1 MDKIFEISSDGKKLM
16 HCSNN
21 ANDYPFDGPSDSGFG
36 YTFSNAAM
44 EFNENDF
51 QESWSTSDF
60 VKQHG
65 SCTFAD
71 FTDSKSGVKT
81 HGLFAKDGIICTLS
95 FSIYDWG
102 TELIREHF
110 NSMRIGQLSTKKLVL
125 YNPAD
130 FPRDFSLND
139 ITVPLG
145 VETIERYAFDG
156 CNNIRKITI
165 PNSVM
170 YIENNAFA
178 NCTYLEE
185 VIIPDSVKY
194 IEDNAFSRCPNLE
207 RIEIRSKE
215 VRISR
220 SAFTD
225 CPNLHHL
232 TLAKFEIDDL
242 FLLFPNPENVE
253 TIKILEGE
261 TIYPQQILNEHANRL
276 LTMATYYHAMGMD
289 LSIIQGQCGDYK
301 SYKKPGI
308 CNPFPIS
315 GILNNQTNGV
325 SSLFNQNWRIAT
337 GIGVC
342 LGHAHIRAIDV
353 DGIDYNCQILS
364 VDENGN
370 QYFDRIGGVLNKV
383 LEKLGL
389 PSDYPWVIQSGSQ
402 TGFHILFVT
411 FELDDEIENIAL
423 TPNTKYCFNYNGPEF
438 LEPYFNRMELL
449 WNGHLVLPPSI
460 HYSGNEY
467 SFRHRRLPSIA
478 PANISLS
485 KLNDTMNHFC
495 AQRIFSTY
503 NYGNNRQF
511 ELVETKKIYSE
522 YDSCHGFICS
532 TEYKEDSITWLEKCK
547 TPDAYNSLAI
557 RYVLGKGVPVDKKK
571 AFILFNTAGDTPY
584 ARFNIASLIACGY
597 FEGTTDDVEDYLQ
610 MRDDEGKLVDSWIV
624 DGEDKFNLV
633 RENAKKYAQQS
644 GWYRGWYL
652 FFDTETTGTPLDY
665 NAPSSDIRNWPRL
678 VQLGWILM
686 TEDGEKVSKGNYIIK
701 PDGFTIPI
709 EATKIHKITT
719 KMALELGYNLS
730 YVIDKFLQDFNK
742 AKYIVG
748 HNIDFD
754 KKIIGAEL
762 IRLSKPDIMNS
773 KQAFCT
779 MKSSTDFCKI
789 PGYYGYKYPK
799 LQELYHKL
807 FGRDFEEAHN
817 AASDIEATQQ
827 CFWELRRRKLI

>member
-21 ANDYPFDGPSDSGFG
+21 ANDYPFDGPFDCGSGF
-36 YTFSNAAM
+36 TFSNAAM

-232 TLAKFEIDDL
+232 TLAKFEINEL
-242 FLLFPNPENVE
+242 FLLFPNPENIE

-289 LSIIQGQCGDYK
+289 LTIIQGHGDEEK
-301 SYKKPGI
+301 SYKNPGI
-308 CNPFPIS
+308 CNPFPVS
-315 GILNNQTNGV
+315 GILNNQSNGV
-325 SSLFNQNWRIAT
+325 SSLFNQNWKIAT
-337 GIGVC
+337 GIGIS
-342 LGHAHIRAIDV
+342 LGHSHIRAIDV
-353 DGIDYNCQILS
+353 DQIDYNCQILS

-370 QYFDRIGGVLNKV
+370 QYFDRIGGVLTKV
-383 LEKLGL
+383 LEELGL
-389 PSDYPWVIQSGSQ
+389 PTDYPWVVKSGSEI
-402 TGFHILFVT
+402 GFHVF
-411 FELDDEIENIAL
+411 FETDDIDEEINSISF
-423 TPNTKYCFNYNGPEF
+423 TPNDDYCSDWFGPHF
-438 LEPYFNRMELL
+438 KWMELH

-460 HYSGNEY
+460 HYSGTEY
-467 SFRHRRLPSIA
+467 TFRHRQLPAIA
-478 PANISLS
+478 PSNICLS
-485 KLNDTMNHFC
+485 KLNNMINHFC
-495 AQRIFSTY
+495 AQTIFTTY
-503 NYGNNRQF
+503 DYGDNRQL
-511 ELVETKKIYSE
+511 ELVEKKKIYSS
-522 YDSCHGFICS
+522 YDSYGYIDS
-532 TEYKEDSITWLEKCK
+532 TEYKEDSIAWLENCQ
-547 TPDAYNSLAI
+547 TLDAYNSLAI
-557 RYVLGKGVPVDKKK
+557 RYVIGKGVPADKKK
-571 AFILFNTAGDTPY
+571 AFELFKKAENGFY

-597 FEGTTDDVEDYLQ
+597 FEGTADDVEDYLQ
-610 MRDDEGKLVDSWIV
+610 MSNDAGISVSGWVI

-633 RENAKKYAQQS
+633 RENAKKYARQS
-644 GWYRGWYL
+644 DLYL
-652 FFDTETTGTPLDY
+652 FFDTETTGTPMNY
-665 NAPSSDIRNWPRL
+665 KAPSSDTRNWPRL

-686 TEDGEKVSKGNYIIK
+686 TEKGKKVSEKNYIVK
-701 PDGFTIPI
+701 PNGFTIPA
-709 EATKIHKITT
+709 EATKIHNITT
-719 KMALELGYNLS
+719 KMALEQGRELS
-730 YVIDKFLQDFNK
+730 FVIDEFLKDFNK
-742 AKYIVG
+742 AKYVVG

-754 KKIIGAEL
+754 KKIVGAEL
-762 IRLSKPDIMNS
+762 IRLSIPDIMNS
-773 KQAFCT
+773 KKAFCT

-807 FGRDFEEAHN
+807 FGRDFEDAHD
-817 AASDIEATQQ
+817 AANDIEATQQ
-827 CFWELRRRKLI
+827 CFWELRKKGLI

>member
-130 FPRDFSLND
+130 FPRDFYLND

-170 YIENNAFA
+170 YIKNNAFA

-194 IEDNAFSRCPNLE
+194 IGDNAFSRCPNFE

-232 TLAKFEIDDL
+232 TLAKFEINDL

-289 LSIIQGQCGDYK
+289 LTIIQGHGEDCK
-301 SYKKPGI
+301 SYKTPRI
-308 CNPFPIS
+308 CAPFPVS
-315 GILNNQTNGV
+315 GILNNQSNGV
-325 SSLFNQNWRIAT
+325 SSLFNQKWKIAT
-337 GIGVC
+337 GIGIS
-342 LGHAHIRAIDV
+342 LGHSHIRAIDV
-353 DGIDYNCQILS
+353 DQIDYNCQILS

-495 AQRIFSTY
+495 AQTIFTTY
-503 NYGNNRQF
+503 DYGDNRQL
-511 ELVETKKIYSE
+511 ELVETKKIYSS
-522 YDSCHGFICS
+522 YDSYGYIDS
-532 TEYKEDSITWLEKCK
+532 TEYKEDSIAWLENCQ
-547 TPDAYNSLAI
+547 TLDAYNSLAI
-557 RYVLGKGVPVDKKK
+557 RYALGKGVSTDKKK
-571 AFILFNTAGDTPY
+571 AFELFKKAENGFY

-597 FEGTTDDVEDYLQ
+597 FEGTVDDVEDYLQ
-610 MRDDEGKLVDSWIV
+610 MSNDAGMSVSGWVI

-633 RENAKKYAQQS
+633 RENAKKYARRS
-644 GWYRGWYL
+644 NLYI
-652 FFDTETTGTPLDY
+652 FFDTETTGTPLNY
-665 NAPSSDIRNWPRL
+665 KAPSSDARNWPRL

-686 TEDGEKVSKGNYIIK
+686 TENGKKVSDKNYIVK
-701 PDGFTIPI
+701 PNGFTIPAD
-709 EATKIHKITT
+709 ATKIHNITT
-719 KMALELGYNLS
+719 KMALEQGRELS
-730 YVIDKFLQDFNK
+730 FVIDEFLKDFNK
-742 AKYIVG
+742 AKYVVG

-754 KKIIGAEL
+754 KKIVGAEL

-773 KQAFCT
+773 KKAFCT

-789 PGYYGYKYPK
+789 PGCYGYKYPK

-807 FGRDFEEAHN
+807 FGRDFEDAHD

-827 CFWELRRRKLI
+827 CFWELRKKGLI

>member
-232 TLAKFEIDDL
+232 TLAKFEINDL

-748 HNIDFD
+748 HNINFD
-754 KKIIGAEL
+754 KKIVGAEL
-762 IRLSKPDIMNS
+762 IRLSRPDIMDS

-807 FGRDFEEAHN
+807 FGNDFEEAHN

>member
-232 TLAKFEIDDL
+232 TLAKFEINDL

-495 AQRIFSTY
+495 AQRI
-503 NYGNNRQF
+503 
-511 ELVETKKIYSE
+511 YSE

-754 KKIIGAEL
+754 KKIVGAEL
-762 IRLSKPDIMNS
+762 IRLSRPDIMDS

-807 FGRDFEEAHN
+807 FGNDFEEAHN

>member
-1 MDKIFEISSDGKKLM
+1 MDKIFEISSDGKKLI

-21 ANDYPFDGPSDSGFG
+21 ANDYPSDGPFDSGYG

-95 FSIYDWG
+95 FSIYDWS

-145 VETIERYAFDG
+145 IETIEQYAFEG
-156 CNNIRKITI
+156 CNNIYKITI

-170 YIENNAFA
+170 YIENNAFSG
-178 NCTYLEE
+178 CTYLEE

-194 IEDNAFSRCPNLE
+194 IKDNAFSRCPNLK
-207 RIEIRSKE
+207 RVEIRSKE

-220 SAFTD
+220 TAFMD
-225 CPNLHHL
+225 CPKLNYLA
-232 TLAKFEIDDL
+232 LAKFEINDL
-242 FLLFPNPENVE
+242 FLLFPNPESIK
-253 TIKILEGE
+253 TIKILGGK

-276 LTMATYYHAMGMD
+276 LTMATYYHAIGME

-301 SYKKPGI
+301 SYKNPGI
-308 CNPFPIS
+308 RNPLPVT
-315 GILNNQTNGV
+315 GILNNQSNDI
-325 SSLFNQNWRIAT
+325 SILLNQNWKITT

-342 LGHAHIRAIDV
+342 LGHSHIRAIDV
-353 DGIDYNCQILS
+353 DGMRPNAGINNDIL
-364 VDENGN
+364 
-370 QYFDRIGGVLNKV
+370 KV
-383 LEKLGL
+383 ILGKLGL
-389 PSDYPWVIQSGSQ
+389 PADYPWVMQSGGQS
-402 TGFHILFVT
+402 GFHILFKT
-411 FELDDEIENIAL
+411 DEIDDKFDSIAFS
-423 TPNTKYCFNYNGPEF
+423 PNAYYYDKWFVDFCW
-438 LEPYFNRMELL
+438 MELL

-460 HYSGNEY
+460 HCSGNEY
-467 SFRHRRLPSIA
+467 MFRFEHLPSIV
-478 PANISLS
+478 PSNVSLS
-485 KLNDTMNHFC
+485 KLNNMINHIC
-495 AQRIFSTY
+495 AQRVFTKY
-503 NYGNNRQF
+503 NYEDNRKL
-511 ELVETKKIYSE
+511 ELVETKKTYSS
-522 YDSCHGFICS
+522 YDSYGSVAS
-532 TEYKEDSITWLEKCK
+532 TKYKEDSIAWLENCQS
-547 TPDAYNSLAI
+547 PDAYNSLAI

-610 MRDDEGKLVDSWIV
+610 TRDDEGKLVDSWIV

-665 NAPSSDIRNWPRL
+665 NAPSSDIKNWPRL

-701 PDGFTIPI
+701 PDGFTIPA
-709 EATKIHKITT
+709 EAAKIHKITT

-742 AKYIVG
+742 ARYIVG

-754 KKIIGAEL
+754 KKIVGAEL

-807 FGRDFEEAHN
+807 FGRDYEDAHD

>member
-1 MDKIFEISSDGKKLM
+1 M
-16 HCSNN
+16 
-21 ANDYPFDGPSDSGFG
+21 
-36 YTFSNAAM
+36 
-44 EFNENDF
+44 
-51 QESWSTSDF
+51 
-60 VKQHG
+60 
-65 SCTFAD
+65 
-71 FTDSKSGVKT
+71 
-81 HGLFAKDGIICTLS
+81 
-95 FSIYDWG
+95 
-102 TELIREHF
+102 
-110 NSMRIGQLSTKKLVL
+110 
-125 YNPAD
+125 
-130 FPRDFSLND
+130 
-139 ITVPLG
+139 
-145 VETIERYAFDG
+145 
-156 CNNIRKITI
+156 
-165 PNSVM
+165 
-170 YIENNAFA
+170 
-178 NCTYLEE
+178 
-185 VIIPDSVKY
+185 
-194 IEDNAFSRCPNLE
+194 
-207 RIEIRSKE
+207 
-215 VRISR
+215 
-220 SAFTD
+220 D
-225 CPNLHHL
+225 CPKLNYLA
-232 TLAKFEIDDL
+232 LAKFEINDL
-242 FLLFPNPENVE
+242 FLLFPNPENIE

-289 LSIIQGQCGDYK
+289 LSIIQGHGDDNK
-301 SYKKPGI
+301 SYKNPGI
-308 CNPFPIS
+308 CDPFPVS
-315 GILNNQTNGV
+315 GFLNNQSNGV
-325 SSLFNQNWRIAT
+325 SSLFNQSWRIAT

-495 AQRIFSTY
+495 AQGVFTTY
-503 NYGNNRQF
+503 DYGENRKL
-511 ELVETKKIYSE
+511 ELIETKKLYSE
-522 YDSCHGFICS
+522 YESCHGYICS
-532 TEYKEDSITWLEKCK
+532 TEYKEDNIVWLENCK

-557 RYVLGKGVPVDKKK
+557 RYVLGKEVPANKRKAFELFKK
-571 AFILFNTAGDTPY
+571 AGDIPY

-597 FEGTTDDVEDYLQ
+597 FEGTADDVEKYLQ
-610 MRDDEGKLVDSWIV
+610 MRNDKGMLIDSWVV

-644 GWYRGWYL
+644 NLYL

-665 NAPSSDIRNWPRL
+665 KAPSSDIRNWPRL

-686 TEDGEKVSKGNYIIK
+686 TEDGEKVSKGSYIIK
-701 PDGFTIPI
+701 PDGFTIPV

-719 KMALELGYNLS
+719 KMALELGNNLS

-789 PGYYGYKYPK
+789 PGYYGYKFPK

-807 FGRDFEEAHN
+807 FGRDYEDAHD

>member
-232 TLAKFEIDDL
+232 TLAKFEINDL

-503 NYGNNRQF
+503 
-511 ELVETKKIYSE
+511 SE

-754 KKIIGAEL
+754 KKIVGAEL
-762 IRLSKPDIMNS
+762 IRLSRPDIMDS

-799 LQELYHKL
+799 LQELYQ
-807 FGRDFEEAHN
+807 GY
-817 AASDIEATQQ
+817 AAMLLGTEKKEINIKADTFKCS
-827 CFWELRRRKLI
+827 

>member
-232 TLAKFEIDDL
+232 TLAKFEINDL

-754 KKIIGAEL
+754 KKIVGAEL
-762 IRLSKPDIMNS
+762 IRLSRPDIMDS

-789 PGYYGYKYPK
+789 PGY
-799 LQELYHKL
+799 
-807 FGRDFEEAHN
+807 
-817 AASDIEATQQ
+817 
-827 CFWELRRRKLI
+827 

>member
-1 MDKIFEISSDGKKLM
+1 MDKIFEISSDGTKLV

-21 ANDYPFDGPSDSGFG
+21 VNDYQLNMSKIIIIE
-36 YTFSNAAM
+36 NAAQ
-44 EFNENDF
+44 EFGENDF

-71 FTDSKSGVKT
+71 FTDSTSGVKT

-95 FSIYDWG
+95 FSIYYWG

-110 NSMRIGQLSTKKLVL
+110 NSMRIGQLSTKELVL

-130 FPRDFSLND
+130 FPTDFPLNY

-145 VETIERYAFDG
+145 VETIGKYAFQG
-156 CNNIRKITI
+156 CNNICEITI

-178 NCTYLEE
+178 GCTYLEE

-194 IEDNAFSRCPNLE
+194 IGDNAFSRCPNLE

-220 SAFTD
+220 TAFMD
-225 CPNLHHL
+225 CPKLNYLA
-232 TLAKFEIDDL
+232 LAKFEINDL
-242 FLLFPNPENVE
+242 FLLFPNPENIE

-289 LSIIQGQCGDYK
+289 LSIIQGHGDDNK
-301 SYKKPGI
+301 SYKNPGI
-308 CNPFPIS
+308 CDPFPVS
-315 GILNNQTNGV
+315 GFLNNQSNGV
-325 SSLFNQNWRIAT
+325 SSLFNQSWRIAT

-342 LGHAHIRAIDV
+342 LGHNHIRAIDV
-353 DGIDYNCQILS
+353 DWIDYNCQVLS

-370 QYFDRIGGVLNKV
+370 QYFDRIGGVLTKV
-383 LEKLGL
+383 LEELGL
-389 PSDYPWVIQSGSQ
+389 PTDYPWVVISGSEI
-402 TGFHILFVT
+402 GFHVLFET
-411 FELDDEIENIAL
+411 NDIDDDINSISF
-423 TPNTKYCFNYNGPEF
+423 TPNDDYCSDWYGPHF
-438 LEPYFNRMELL
+438 KRMELH

-460 HYSGNEY
+460 HNSGSEY
-467 SFRHRRLPSIA
+467 TFRHRRLPSIA
-478 PANISLS
+478 PTNICLS
-485 KLNDTMNHFC
+485 KLNDMINHFC
-495 AQRIFSTY
+495 AQGVFTTY
-503 NYGNNRQF
+503 DYEDNRQL
-511 ELVETKKIYSE
+511 ELVETKKFYSS
-522 YDSCHGFICS
+522 YDS
-532 TEYKEDSITWLEKCK
+532 Y
-547 TPDAYNSLAI
+547 AYNSLAI
-557 RYVLGKGVPVDKKK
+557 RYVLGKGVPANKKK
-571 AFILFNTAGDTPY
+571 AFELFDKAGYASY

-597 FEGTTDDVEDYLQ
+597 FEGTVDDVEDYLR
-610 MRDDEGKLVDSWIV
+610 MSNDGGMAVNSWVV

-633 RENAKKYAQQS
+633 RENAKKYTRQS
-644 GWYRGWYL
+644 NLYI
-652 FFDTETTGTPLDY
+652 FFDTETTGTPLNY
-665 NAPSSDIRNWPRL
+665 KAPSSDARNWPRL

-686 TEDGEKVSKGNYIIK
+686 TENGKKVLDKNYIVK
-701 PDGFTIPI
+701 PNGFTIPAD
-709 EATKIHKITT
+709 ATKIHNITT
-719 KMALELGYNLS
+719 KMALEQGRELS
-730 YVIDKFLQDFNK
+730 FVIDEFLKDFNK
-742 AKYIVG
+742 AKYVVG

-754 KKIIGAEL
+754 KKIVGAEL

-773 KQAFCT
+773 KKAFCT

-789 PGYYGYKYPK
+789 PGCYGYKYPK

>member
-232 TLAKFEIDDL
+232 TLAKFEINDL

-495 AQRIFSTY
+495 AQRNIQNMIAVMDLY
-503 NYGNNRQF
+503 VQQNI
-511 ELVETKKIYSE
+511 KK
-522 YDSCHGFICS
+522 
-532 TEYKEDSITWLEKCK
+532 T
-547 TPDAYNSLAI
+547 
-557 RYVLGKGVPVDKKK
+557 V
-571 AFILFNTAGDTPY
+571 
-584 ARFNIASLIACGY
+584 
-597 FEGTTDDVEDYLQ
+597 
-610 MRDDEGKLVDSWIV
+610 
-624 DGEDKFNLV
+624 
-633 RENAKKYAQQS
+633 
-644 GWYRGWYL
+644 
-652 FFDTETTGTPLDY
+652 
-665 NAPSSDIRNWPRL
+665 
-678 VQLGWILM
+678 
-686 TEDGEKVSKGNYIIK
+686 
-701 PDGFTIPI
+701 
-709 EATKIHKITT
+709 
-719 KMALELGYNLS
+719 
-730 YVIDKFLQDFNK
+730 
-742 AKYIVG
+742 
-748 HNIDFD
+748 
-754 KKIIGAEL
+754 
-762 IRLSKPDIMNS
+762 
-773 KQAFCT
+773 
-779 MKSSTDFCKI
+779 
-789 PGYYGYKYPK
+789 
-799 LQELYHKL
+799 
-807 FGRDFEEAHN
+807 
-817 AASDIEATQQ
+817 
-827 CFWELRRRKLI
+827 

>member
-21 ANDYPFDGPSDSGFG
+21 ANDYPFDGPFDSGFG

-194 IEDNAFSRCPNLE
+194 IGDNAFSRCPNLE

-220 SAFTD
+220 TAFMD
-225 CPNLHHL
+225 CPKLNYLA
-232 TLAKFEIDDL
+232 LAKFEINDL
-242 FLLFPNPENVE
+242 FLLFPNPENIE

-289 LSIIQGQCGDYK
+289 LSIIQGHGDDNK
-301 SYKKPGI
+301 SYKNPGI
-308 CNPFPIS
+308 CDPFPVS
-315 GILNNQTNGV
+315 GFLNNQSNGV
-325 SSLFNQNWRIAT
+325 SSLFNQSWRIAT

-467 SFRHRRLPSIA
+467 IFRHKRIPSIV
-478 PANISLS
+478 PANICLS
-485 KLNDTMNHFC
+485 KLNDMMNHFC
-495 AQRIFSTY
+495 AQGVFTTY
-503 NYGNNRQF
+503 DYGENRKL
-511 ELVETKKIYSE
+511 ELIETKKLYSE
-522 YDSCHGFICS
+522 YDSCHGYICS
-532 TEYKEDSITWLEKCK
+532 TEYKEDSIAWLENCQS
-547 TPDAYNSLAI
+547 PDAYNSLAI

-644 GWYRGWYL
+644 GWYL
-652 FFDTETTGTPLDY
+652 FFDTETTGIPLNY
-665 NAPSSDIRNWPRL
+665 KAPSSDIKNWPRL

-686 TEDGEKVSKGNYIIK
+686 TENGKKVSKGNYIIK
-701 PDGFTIPI
+701 PDGFTIPA
-709 EATKIHKITT
+709 EAAKIHKITT

-754 KKIIGAEL
+754 KKIVGAEL
-762 IRLSKPDIMNS
+762 IRLSRPDIMDS

-779 MKSSTDFCKI
+779 MKSSIDFCKI

-807 FGRDFEEAHN
+807 FGNDFEEAHN

>member
-170 YIENNAFA
+170 YIENNAFS

-232 TLAKFEIDDL
+232 TLAKFEINDL

-754 KKIIGAEL
+754 KKIVGAEL
-762 IRLSKPDIMNS
+762 IRLSRPDIMDS

-807 FGRDFEEAHN
+807 FGNDFEEAHN